1 MTGIAKDVLGSNYIN
16 GIPGIYVLEPNSIN
30 GKSHWL
36 QESGSNAI
44 FYNTLPTGE
53 IFGWGIDSLEDGL
66 ANILSFD
73 KVASPL
79 EAGNWKGY
87 NGTTYIDIA
96 FHDVLVEAKLNKVT

>member
-1 MTGIAKDVLGSNYIN
+1 MVTIKGEAKDAQVNN
-16 GIPGIYVLEPNSIN
+16 GVPGIYVLGPNSIN

-44 FYNTLPTGE
+44 FYNTK
-53 IFGWGIDSLEDGL
+53 FGWGIDSLEDGL

>member
-1 MTGIAKDVLGSNYIN
+1 MIVTIKGEANNAKFR
-16 GIPGIYVLEPNSIN
+16 GIPGIYVLGPNSIN

-36 QESGSNAI
+36 QESVSS
-44 FYNTLPTGE
+44 TLPTGE

-96 FHDVLVEAKLNKVT
+96 FHDVLVEAKLN